1 MKAGGVQIQ
10 QQFFPDGG
18 FVLHKIGGN
27 TSAWYDAAGNLLDA
41 EYRDARGVT
50 RRVKPSTASGSKWSY
65 LKVVGKAWTPVRK
78 NPTTRGAAQRRASVD
93 GGRTRYIR
101 RPSQITKKKPT
112 KRLRK
117 RRGKNYDRPTKGR
130 FPNPSRKGFKICIRK
145 GNGPKMHYDGEKFSQ
160 RPHPRTYPT
169 QAAAMKEGRFLL
181 TKFRVLKKYRVTV
194 EPNF

>member
-27 TSAWYDAAGNLLDA
+27 TSAWYDRDGNLLDA
-41 EYRDARGVT
+41 EYRDARGNT
-50 RRVKPSTASGSKWSY
+50 RSVKRSDSSGSKWSY

-78 NPTTRGAAQRRASVD
+78 NPVKRGAAQRRASVD
-93 GGRTRYIR
+93 GGRTAYIR

-130 FPNPSRKGFKICIRK
+130 FPNPQKRGFVICIKK
-145 GNGPKMHYDGEKFSQ
+145 GTGPKMHYDGAKFSQ
-160 RPHPRTYPT
+160 RPQYKVYPT
-169 QAAAMKEGRFLL
+169 QAAALKTARGFLSR
-181 TKFRVLKKYRVTV
+181 FRVLRGYAVTV